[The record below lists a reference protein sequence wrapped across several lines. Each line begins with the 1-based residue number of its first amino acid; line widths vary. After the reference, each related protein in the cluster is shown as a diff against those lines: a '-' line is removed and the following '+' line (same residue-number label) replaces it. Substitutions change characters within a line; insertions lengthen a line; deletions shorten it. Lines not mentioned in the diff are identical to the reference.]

1 MEKKQTIIIVG
12 IISIISLLLVF
23 AIKPTWQK
31 QAIKDQGQDL
41 LVVAGG
47 WPYGDTNPNN
57 VLTTAQGRGNYNAEN
72 LNENVVAA
80 NVAFGIQNQ
89 GKLLKDL
96 FNGTSDSTIPGY
108 PGGSQ
113 INGGVDDYNNNK
125 GTPTDAYKS
134 PADWLACNESNN
146 YCGTGDS
153 LAEAKDLTTGLVWS
167 KRCGNTTC
175 STSGSATMNWFVANN
190 CKYPNGLEG
199 DDGACNT
206 HNEVA
211 CICVKHQGGEG
222 DAKTGCEAKA
232 GWYTPSQKQLMQAY
246 IDGANSKLSSA
257 NASHWSSTTFS
268 TRTGNGWYTNLANG
282 YTNGT
287 TKTNTN
293 FLRCVR
299 PAVD

>member
-1 MEKKQTIIIVG
+1 MEKKQTIIIAG

-31 QAIKDQGQDL
+31 QAIKDQGQDI

-113 INGGVDDYNNNK
+113 VNGGVDDYNNGK
-125 GTPTDAYKS
+125 GTPSDAYKS
-134 PADWLACNESNN
+134 PVGWLACDENNN

-153 LAEAKDLTTGLVWS
+153 LAEAKDLVTGLVWA

-175 STSGSATMNWFVANN
+175 STSGSATMDWFVANN

-199 DDGACNT
+199 DDGVCNT
-206 HNEVA
+206 NDEVA
-211 CICVKHQGGEG
+211 CRCVKHQGGE
-222 DAKTGCEAKA
+222 DAKTGCEARA
-232 GWYTPSQKQLMQAY
+232 GWYTPSQKQLLQAY
-246 IDGANSKLSSA
+246 IDGANSNLSSPSA
-257 NASHWSSTTFS
+257 NHWSSTTS
-268 TRTGNGWYTNLANG
+268 TPNNTNGWYVNLANG
-282 YTNGT
+282 YAIGVA
-287 TKTNTN
+287 KTASNY
-293 FLRCVR
+293 LRCVR